1 MTGETIDFIM
11 TKLISEKMN
20 IPYAQQSISQADID
34 AVIEV
39 LNSKFLTQG
48 PMVPAFENFISSY
61 VGSDH
66 AVAFNSATSALH
78 TACLALGVTSGDI
91 VWTSPNTFVASSN
104 CALYCGADVDFV
116 DIDPLT
122 YNLSSDRL
130 EEKLILAKKSGRL
143 PKVVIPVHFCG
154 QPCDIRAI
162 CRLSKI
168 YGFRIIEDASHAIG
182 AEYESQ
188 KIGIGKFSDITIFSF
203 HPVKIIT
210 SAEGGMAVTNDKNI
224 ASKLRL
230 LRSHGISNIAD
241 EMHSRPKDEIW
252 NYQQIDLG
260 FNYRMSDIHAAL
272 GLKQIERIEQFL
284 DRRRSIALRYDKEL
298 QGLPITLPFQI
309 SAGLSSYHLYPI
321 RLHLDEIKKT
331 QKEVWAALHS
341 AGILVNLLY
350 IPVYLQ
356 PYYEALGF
364 KRGYCPEAESYY
376 RETISIPMYPGLTDA
391 QQTRVIEVIREVLL
405 S

>member
-1 MTGETIDFIM
+1 
-11 TKLISEKMN
+11 MN
-20 IPYAQQSISQADID
+20 IPYARQSISQADID

-66 AVAFNSATSALH
+66 AVALNSATSALH
-78 TACLALGVTSGDI
+78 VACLALGVTSGDI

-104 CALYCGADVDFV
+104 CALYCGAAVDFV
-116 DIDPLT
+116 DIDPLS
-122 YNLSSDRL
+122 YNLSCDRL
-130 EEKLILAKKSGRL
+130 EEKLILAKKSGSL

-154 QPCDIRAI
+154 QPCDMRAI
-162 CRLSKI
+162 YRLSKI

-230 LRSHGISNIAD
+230 LRSHGITNSPD
-241 EMHSRPKDEIW
+241 EMYSRPEDEIW

-272 GLKQIERIEQFL
+272 GLKQIERIDGFL
-284 DRRRSIALRYDKEL
+284 SRRRAIALRYDQEL
-298 QGLPITLPFQI
+298 QGLPVSLPFQI
-309 SAGLSSYHLYPI
+309 PSGLSSYHLYPI

-331 QKEVWAALHS
+331 QKEVWASLYS
-341 AGILVNLLY
+341 AGVLVNLLY

-356 PYYEALGF
+356 PYYESLGF
-364 KRGYCPEAESYY
+364 KRGYCTEAEKYF
-376 RETISIPMYPGLTDA
+376 RETISIPMYPDLTDD
-391 QQTRVIEVIREVLL
+391 QQGRVIEQIREILL
-405 S
+405 F